1 MLNIIINEAKTLS
14 FANEELLRKT
24 FNKWTKVHRTT
35 EALDF
40 LRACI
45 LKKVSPC
52 FVRIPPKEIRTLGI
66 NRHEQHV
73 IENRNLEYERNEKG
87 RTLPILQNE
96 FDNLSNEI
104 LFLL

>member
-1 MLNIIINEAKTLS
+1 MLNIIINEAKR
-14 FANEELLRKT
+14 LLRKT

-45 LKKVSPC
+45 LQKVFPC

-73 IENRNLEYERNEKG
+73 IENRNYERNEKCY
-87 RTLPILQNE
+87 
-96 FDNLSNEI
+96 SAK
-104 LFLL
+104 